1 MKFLAALLVFIVCLA
16 SLVSS
21 TPVRTK
27 RQWGMM
33 PPPNDFGPSPY
44 YGYGGGYYG
53 DNYYGYG
60 PYRPYW
66 RRRRPTVIEKT
77 VIYRNG

>member
-1 MKFLAALLVFIVCLA
+1 MKLLGALLVLIACLV

-21 TPVRTK
+21 SPVREK
-27 RQWGMM
+27 RQWGTVPA
-33 PPPNDFGPSPY
+33 PPPYSYGGSPFFDYGNFGP
-44 YGYGGGYYG
+44 GGY
-53 DNYYGYG
+53 YG

-66 RRRRPTVIEKT
+66 RRRPTVIEKT